1 MARTTKTTKAQEE
14 AVEKQ
19 VTETVEEASA
29 KAVKQPA
36 KKPVVKRTEIDPNR
50 LILVKNATDNS
61 LVYESKKTGQ
71 VILWAESG
79 DEEYIAIQEL
89 MTMRSSQPRFLNEP
103 WILIDDQEDDD
114 IIQYLGLDKLYK
126 NIINVDELDEFFSL
140 TPQEIK
146 EKLKIAPN
154 GSKKLIADRA
164 AKMIK
169 DQTLYDNRIIK
180 LLEEELKTDLSLL
193 S

>member
-19 VTETVEEASA
+19 VTETVEEAPA
-29 KAVKQPA
+29 KTVKQPA

-79 DEEYIAIQEL
+79 DEEYIAVQEL